1 MCLATQPLYR
11 TTNIGIR
18 GEKIE
23 MAQLGGTPILILKE
37 GSERTRGRDAQS
49 RNILAAKTIAAAVK
63 STLGPK
69 GMDKML
75 VDSMGDVVITN
86 DGATILREMDIE
98 HPAAKMM
105 VEIAKTQDNE
115 VGDGT
120 TTAVVVGGE
129 LLKKAEDLLE
139 QEVHPTL
146 IVAGYRLAADKAFEI
161 LEDLAQD
168 IAPDDT
174 DTLEKIAMTSMTG
187 KGAEVAKEMLT
198 SLAVEAVKTIAEK
211 GEKIDTD
218 HIKLEKKTGGS
229 KEDTVLIK
237 GMLIDKERVHP
248 GMPKLVEKAKIALLN
263 SALEIEKTE
272 VDAKIEI
279 TSPDQMKAFLDE
291 EESMLRNMVDKVTA
305 SGANVLFC
313 QKGID
318 DLAQHFLSKEGVFA
332 VRRVKESDMKKLAS
346 ATGGKVLTTL
356 EEIKKDDLGHA
367 GIVEERKIGGDEMI
381 FVEDCKN
388 PKSVSILLRGGTEHV
403 VDELERGM
411 NDAIRVVGCAM
422 EDGKYVV
429 GGGATEI
436 ELALNLRNYAA
447 SVGGR
452 EQLAIQAFADSV
464 EVIPRALAENAGLD
478 PIDMLVALRSAH
490 EAGDKNAGL
499 DVFKGEPTDMLKAQV
514 IEPLR
519 IKTQAISSA
528 MESAAMILRIDD
540 VIASGAGAPP
550 GGGMPPG
557 GMGGMGG
564 MGEDY

>member
-1 MCLATQPLYR
+1 M
-11 TTNIGIR
+11 
-18 GEKIE
+18 
-23 MAQLGGTPILILKE
+23 ILKE
-37 GSERTRGRDAQS
+37 GSERTRGKDAQS

-105 VEIAKTQDNE
+105 VEIAKTQDDE

-120 TTAVVVGGE
+120 TSAVVIGGE

-146 IVAGYRLAADKAFEI
+146 IVTGYRLAAEKAYEI
-161 LEDLAQD
+161 LKEMALDVTPED
-168 IAPDDT
+168 T
-174 DTLEKIAMTSMTG
+174 ETLKKIATTSMTG
-187 KGAEVAKEMLT
+187 KGAEVARELLT
-198 SLAVEAVKTIAEK
+198 DLTVEAIRAIAEK
-211 GEKIDTD
+211 GGKIDTD
-218 HIKLEKKTGGS
+218 HIKLEKKTGGG

-237 GMLIDKERVHP
+237 GMVIDKERVHS
-248 GMPKLVEKAKIALLN
+248 GMPKLVEDAKIALIN

-291 EESMLRNMVDKVTA
+291 EERMLKDMVDKVKA

-318 DLAQHFLSKEGVFA
+318 DLAQHYLAKEGIMA

-356 EEIKKDDLGHA
+356 EEIRPEDLGYA
-367 GIVEERKIGGDEMI
+367 GTVEERKIGGEEMI
-381 FVEDCKN
+381 FVENCKN

-403 VDELERGM
+403 VDELERGI
-411 NDAIRVVGCAM
+411 NDALRVTACAV
-422 EDGKYVV
+422 EDGKYVA

-436 ELALNLRNYAA
+436 ELALKLRDYAA
-447 SVGGR
+447 TVGGR
-452 EQLAIQAFADSV
+452 EQLAIQAFADAV
-464 EVIPRALAENAGLD
+464 EVIPRSLAENAGLD

-490 EAGDKNAGL
+490 EAGNKYAGL
-499 DVFKGEPTDMLKAQV
+499 DVFKGEPADMLEASV

-528 MESAAMILRIDD
+528 TESATMILRIDD
-540 VIASGAGAPP
+540 VIASAATKPSAGGPSGGP
-550 GGGMPPG
+550 GGEGME
-557 GMGGMGG
+557 GMEG
-564 MGEDY
+564 MGEY

>member
-1 MCLATQPLYR
+1 LVLR
-11 TTNIGIR
+11 
-18 GEKIE
+18 
-23 MAQLGGTPILILKE
+23 E

-49 RNILAAKTIAAAVK
+49 RNIMAAKTIANAVK

-86 DGATILREMDIE
+86 DGATILKEMDIE

-105 VEIAKTQDNE
+105 VEIAKTQDEE

-120 TTAVVVGGE
+120 TSAVILAGE
-129 LLKKAEDLLE
+129 LLKRAEDLLE

-146 IVAGYRLAADKAFEI
+146 IAAGYRLAAEKAYEI
-161 LEDLAQD
+161 LDGIAQTVK
-168 IAPDDT
+168 PT
-174 DTLEKIAMTSMTG
+174 DSQTLKKIAITSMTG
-187 KGAEVAKEMLT
+187 KGAGTAREMLT
-198 SLAVEAVKTIAEK
+198 DLAVDAVKMIAEK
-211 GEKIDTD
+211 GVENIDID
-218 HIKLEKKTGGS
+218 HIKLEKKMGGS
-229 KEDTVLIK
+229 TEDTKLIMGMVL
-237 GMLIDKERVHP
+237 DKERVHP
-248 GMPKLVEKAKIALLN
+248 GMPKTVKNAKIALIN

-279 TSPDQMKAFLDE
+279 TAPEQLKAFLE
-291 EESMLRNMVDKVTA
+291 EEEKMLKEMVEKVTS

-318 DLAQHFLSKEGVFA
+318 DLAQHYLAKAGVFA

-346 ATGGKVLTTL
+346 ATGGKIQTSM
-356 EEIKKDDLGHA
+356 EEIAAQDLGKA
-367 GIVEERKIGGDEMI
+367 GLVEERKIGGEEMI
-381 FVEDCKN
+381 FVEDCQN
-388 PKSVSILLRGGTEHV
+388 PKAVSILLRGGTDHV

-411 NDAIRVVGCAM
+411 HDALKVVAVAL
-422 EDGKYVV
+422 EDGKYVA
-429 GGGATEI
+429 GGGAAEI
-436 ELALNLRNYAA
+436 ELALKLRDYAA

-452 EQLAIQAFADSV
+452 EQLAIQAFADAI

-490 EAGDKNAGL
+490 EKGQKNAGL
-499 DVFKGEPTDMLKAQV
+499 DVFKGEPTDMLKAGV

-519 IKTQAISSA
+519 VKTQAISSGT
-528 MESAAMILRIDD
+528 ESATMILRIDD
-540 VIASGAGAPP
+540 VIASSRASMPAG

-557 GMGGMGG
+557 GGYPG
-564 MGEDY
+564 MGEY

>member
-1 MCLATQPLYR
+1 
-11 TTNIGIR
+11 
-18 GEKIE
+18 
-23 MAQLGGTPILILKE
+23 MAQQLGGTPVLVLKE
-37 GSERTRGRDAQS
+37 GSERTRGKDAQS

-69 GMDKML
+69 GMDKMM
-75 VDSMGDVVITN
+75 VNSMGDVVITN
-86 DGATILREMDIE
+86 DGASILKEMDIE

-105 VEIAKTQDNE
+105 VEIAKTQDDE

-120 TTAVVVGGE
+120 TTAVVIGGE
-129 LLKKAEDLLE
+129 LLKRAEDLLE

-146 IVAGYRLAADKAFEI
+146 IASGYRSAAEKAEEI
-161 LEDLAQD
+161 LKELARD
-168 IAPDDT
+168 VTPDDT
-174 DTLEKIAMTSMTG
+174 ETLKKIATTSMTG
-187 KGAEVAKEMLT
+187 KGAEVARELLT
-198 SLAVEAVKTIAEK
+198 ELAVESVRAIAEK
-211 GEKIDTD
+211 GEKGKVDIE

-229 KEDTVLIK
+229 KEDTVLIR
-237 GMLIDKERVHP
+237 GMLVDKERAHS
-248 GMPKLVEKAKIALLN
+248 GMPKLVADAKIALVN
-263 SALEIEKTE
+263 SALEVEKTE

-291 EESMLRNMVDKVTA
+291 EERMLEEMVSKVKD

-318 DLAQHFLSKEGVFA
+318 DLAQHYLAKEGIMA
-332 VRRVKESDMKKLAS
+332 VKRVKESDMKKLAS
-346 ATGGKVLTTL
+346 ATGGKILTTL
-356 EEIKKDDLGHA
+356 EEIRPGDLGNA
-367 GIVEERKIGGDEMI
+367 GLVEERKIGDEEMI
-381 FVEDCKN
+381 FVENCQN

-411 NDAIRVVGCAM
+411 NDALRVTACAV
-422 EDGKYVV
+422 EDGKYVT

-436 ELALNLRNYAA
+436 ELALKLRDYAS

-452 EQLAIQAFADSV
+452 EQLAIQAFADAV
-464 EVIPRALAENAGLD
+464 EVVPRALAENAGLD

-490 EAGDKNAGL
+490 ESGDKYAGL
-499 DVFKGEPTDMLKAQV
+499 DVFKGEPTDMLKASV

-528 MESAAMILRIDD
+528 AESATMILRIDD
-540 VIASGAGAPP
+540 VIASSAEQAPAGG

-557 GMGGMGG
+557 GGYPG
-564 MGEDY
+564 MGEGY

>member
-1 MCLATQPLYR
+1 
-11 TTNIGIR
+11 
-18 GEKIE
+18 
-23 MAQLGGTPILILKE
+23 MAGQLGGTPILILKE
-37 GSERTRGRDAQS
+37 GSERTRGKDAQN
-49 RNILAAKTIAAAVK
+49 RNILAAKTIANSVK

-86 DGATILREMDIE
+86 DGATILKEMDIE

-120 TTAVVVGGE
+120 TSAVVIGGE
-129 LLKKAEDLLE
+129 LLKRAEDLLE

-146 IVAGYRLAADKAFEI
+146 IVTGYRLAAEKAYSV
-161 LEDLAQD
+161 LKKMAKTVK
-168 IAPDDT
+168 PDDVK
-174 DTLEKIAMTSMTG
+174 TLKKIATTSMTG
-187 KGAEVAKEMLT
+187 KGAEVARELLT
-198 SLAVEAVKTIAEK
+198 NLAVESVRAIAEP
-211 GEKIDTD
+211 GGRVDTD

-237 GMLIDKERVHP
+237 GMIIDKERVHS
-248 GMPKLVEKAKIALLN
+248 GMPKLVEDAKIAMIN
-263 SALEIEKTE
+263 TAMEIEKTE

-291 EESMLRNMVDKVTA
+291 EENMLKSMVDKVTE

-318 DLAQHFLSKEGVFA
+318 DLAQHYLAKAGVMA

-356 EEIKKDDLGHA
+356 EEIRAEDLGNA
-367 GIVEERKIGGDEMI
+367 GTVEERKIGGDEMI

-411 NDAIRVVGCAM
+411 YDALRVTACAV
-422 EDGKYVV
+422 EDGKYVA

-436 ELALNLRNYAA
+436 ELAIQLRDYAA

-452 EQLAIQAFADSV
+452 EQLAIQAFADAV

-478 PIDMLVALRSAH
+478 PIDVLVALRSEH
-490 EAGDKNAGL
+490 ESGNKYMGL
-499 DVFKGEPTDMLKAQV
+499 DMIKGAPADMIKASV

-528 MESAAMILRIDD
+528 TESATMILRIDD
-540 VIASGAGAPP
+540 VIASSAQPGGGMPP
-550 GGGMPPG
+550 GGMPPG
-557 GMGGMGG
+557 GMGGMEG
-564 MGEDY
+564 MGEY

>member
-1 MCLATQPLYR
+1 
-11 TTNIGIR
+11 
-18 GEKIE
+18 
-23 MAQLGGTPILILKE
+23 MAQLGGTPILVLKE
-37 GSERTRGRDAQS
+37 GSERTRGKDAQS

-86 DGATILREMDIE
+86 DGATILKEMDIE

-105 VEIAKTQDNE
+105 VEIAKTQDDE

-120 TTAVVVGGE
+120 TSAVVIGGE

-146 IVAGYRLAADKAFEI
+146 IVTGYRLAAEKAYEV
-161 LEDLAQD
+161 LKDLALD
-168 IAPDDT
+168 VTPDDT
-174 DTLEKIAMTSMTG
+174 ETLKKIATTSMTG
-187 KGAEVAKEMLT
+187 KGAEVARELLT
-198 SLAVEAVKTIAEK
+198 NLAVESVRAIAEK
-211 GEKIDTD
+211 GGKIDVD

-237 GMLIDKERVHP
+237 GMVVDKERVHS
-248 GMPKLVEKAKIALLN
+248 GMPKLVEDAKIALVN

-291 EESMLRNMVDKVTA
+291 EERMLKSMVDKVKD

-318 DLAQHFLSKEGVFA
+318 DLAQHYLAKEGIMA

-356 EEIKKDDLGHA
+356 EEIKPEDLGYA
-367 GIVEERKIGGDEMI
+367 GTVEERKIGGEEMI
-381 FVEDCKN
+381 FVENCKN

-411 NDAIRVVGCAM
+411 NDALRVTACAV
-422 EDGKYVV
+422 EDGKYVA

-436 ELALNLRNYAA
+436 ELALKLRDYAA
-447 SVGGR
+447 TVGGR
-452 EQLAIQAFADSV
+452 EQLAIQAFADAV
-464 EVIPRALAENAGLD
+464 EVVPRSLAENAGLD

-490 EAGDKNAGL
+490 EAGNKYAGL
-499 DVFKGEPTDMLKAQV
+499 DVFKGEPTDMLKASV

-528 MESAAMILRIDD
+528 TESATMVLRIDD
-540 VIASGAGAPP
+540 VIASSAEKKPPTPP
-550 GGGMPPG
+550 GGPGAEGME
-557 GMGGMGG
+557 G
-564 MGEDY
+564 MGEY

>member
-1 MCLATQPLYR
+1 
-11 TTNIGIR
+11 
-18 GEKIE
+18 
-23 MAQLGGTPILILKE
+23 MAQLGGTPVLILKE
-37 GSERTRGRDAQS
+37 GSERTRGKDAQS
-49 RNILAAKTIAAAVK
+49 RNILAAKTIAAAVR

-105 VEIAKTQDNE
+105 VEIAKTQDDE

-120 TTAVVVGGE
+120 TSAVVIGGE

-146 IVAGYRLAADKAFEI
+146 IVAGYRLAAEKAYEI
-161 LEDLAQD
+161 LKELALD
-168 IAPDDT
+168 VTPDDT
-174 DTLEKIAMTSMTG
+174 ETLKKIATTSMTG
-187 KGAEVAKEMLT
+187 KGAEVARELLT
-198 SLAVEAVKTIAEK
+198 DLTVEAIRAIGEK
-211 GEKIDTD
+211 GGKIDTD

-229 KEDTVLIK
+229 KEDTVLVK
-237 GMLIDKERVHP
+237 GMVIDKERVHP
-248 GMPKLVEKAKIALLN
+248 GMPKLVEDAKIALIN

-291 EESMLRNMVDKVTA
+291 EEKMLKSMVDKVKE

-318 DLAQHFLSKEGVFA
+318 DLAQHYLAKEGIMA

-356 EEIKKDDLGHA
+356 EEIRPEDLGYA
-367 GIVEERKIGGDEMI
+367 GTVEERKIGGEEMI
-381 FVEDCKN
+381 FVENCKN

-411 NDAIRVVGCAM
+411 NDALRVTACAV
-422 EDGKYVV
+422 EDGKYVA

-436 ELALNLRNYAA
+436 ELALKLRDYAA
-447 SVGGR
+447 TVGGR
-452 EQLAIQAFADSV
+452 EQLAIQAFADAV
-464 EVIPRALAENAGLD
+464 EVIPRSLAENAGLD

-490 EAGDKNAGL
+490 EAGNKYAGL
-499 DVFKGEPTDMLKAQV
+499 DVYKGEPTDMLKANV

-519 IKTQAISSA
+519 IKTQALSSA
-528 MESAAMILRIDD
+528 TESATMVLRIDD
-540 VIASGAGAPP
+540 VIASSPQKTP
-550 GGGMPPG
+550 SGGGPQGGPG
-557 GMGGMGG
+557 MEGM
-564 MGEDY
+564 EEY

>member
-1 MCLATQPLYR
+1 
-11 TTNIGIR
+11 
-18 GEKIE
+18 

-37 GSERTRGRDAQS
+37 GSERTRGKDAQS

-86 DGATILREMDIE
+86 DGATILKEMDIE

-120 TTAVVVGGE
+120 TSAVVIGGE
-129 LLKKAEDLLE
+129 LLKKAEELLE

-146 IVAGYRLAADKAFEI
+146 IVSGYRLAAEKAYEI
-161 LEDLAQD
+161 LNDLALD
-168 IAPDDT
+168 IDPEDT
-174 DTLEKIAMTSMTG
+174 ETLKKIAMTSMTN

-198 SLAVEAVKTIAEK
+198 ELAVEAMKTIAEK
-211 GEKIDTD
+211 GKKIDTD
-218 HIKLEKKTGGS
+218 QVKLEKKTGGS

-237 GMLIDKERVHP
+237 GMVIDKERVHP
-248 GMPKLVEKAKIALLN
+248 GMPKLVENAKIALVN

-291 EESMLRNMVDKVTA
+291 EEAMLKDMVDKIKA

-318 DLAQHFLSKEGVFA
+318 DLAQHFLAKEGILA

-346 ATGGKVLTTL
+346 ATGGRILTTL
-356 EEIKKDDLGHA
+356 EEIKPEDLGTA
-367 GIVEERKIGGDEMI
+367 GLVEERKIGGDEMI

-388 PKSVSILLRGGTEHV
+388 PKAVTILLRGGTEHV

-411 NDAIRVVGCAM
+411 TDALRVVACAL
-422 EDGKYVV
+422 EDGKYVA

-436 ELALNLRNYAA
+436 ELALKLRDYAA
-447 SVGGR
+447 TVGGR
-452 EQLAIQAFADSV
+452 EQLAIQAFADAV

-478 PIDMLVALRSAH
+478 PIDTLVSLRSAH
-490 EAGDKNAGL
+490 EKGNKYDGL
-499 DVFKGEPTDMLKAQV
+499 DVHKGEPTNMLDANV

-528 MESAAMILRIDD
+528 TEAATMILRIDD
-540 VIASGAGAPP
+540 VIAAGAEKKPSTPP
-550 GGGMPPG
+550 GGGGPG
-557 GMGGMGG
+557 MEG
-564 MGEDY
+564 MGEEY

>member
-1 MCLATQPLYR
+1 
-11 TTNIGIR
+11 
-18 GEKIE
+18 

-37 GSERTRGRDAQS
+37 GSERTRGKDAQS

-105 VEIAKTQDNE
+105 VEIAKTQDDE

-120 TTAVVVGGE
+120 TSAVVIGGE

-146 IVAGYRLAADKAFEI
+146 IVTGYRLAAEKAYEV
-161 LEDLAQD
+161 LKELALD
-168 IAPDDT
+168 VKPDDT
-174 DTLEKIAMTSMTG
+174 KTLKKIATTSMTG
-187 KGAEVAKEMLT
+187 KGAEVARELLT
-198 SLAVEAVKTIAEK
+198 NLAVESVRAIAEK
-211 GEKIDTD
+211 GGKIDTD

-237 GMLIDKERVHP
+237 GMIIDKERVHS
-248 GMPKLVEKAKIALLN
+248 GMPKLVENAKIALIN

-291 EESMLRNMVDKVTA
+291 EERMLRSMVDKVND

-313 QKGID
+313 QKGMD
-318 DLAQHFLSKEGVFA
+318 DLAQHYLAKEGIMA

-356 EEIKKDDLGHA
+356 EEIRPGDLGAA
-367 GIVEERKIGGDEMI
+367 GVVEERKIGGEEMI
-381 FVEDCKN
+381 FVENCKN

-411 NDAIRVVGCAM
+411 NDALRVTACAV
-422 EDGKYVV
+422 EDGKYVA

-436 ELALNLRNYAA
+436 ELALRLRDYAA
-447 SVGGR
+447 TVGGR
-452 EQLAIQAFADSV
+452 EQLAIQAFAEAV
-464 EVIPRALAENAGLD
+464 EVIPRSLAENAGLD

-490 EAGDKNAGL
+490 EAGNKYAGL
-499 DVFKGEPTDMLKAQV
+499 DVFKGEPTDMLKASV

-528 MESAAMILRIDD
+528 TESATMILRIDD
-540 VIASGAGAPP
+540 VIASSAAAGPP

-557 GMGGMGG
+557 GMGGMEG
-564 MGEDY
+564 MGEY

>member
-1 MCLATQPLYR
+1 
-11 TTNIGIR
+11 
-18 GEKIE
+18 
-23 MAQLGGTPILILKE
+23 MAQLGGTPVLILRE
-37 GSERTRGRDAQS
+37 GSERTRGKDAQS

-105 VEIAKTQDNE
+105 VEIAKTQDEE

-120 TTAVVVGGE
+120 TTAVVIAGE

-146 IVAGYRLAADKAFEI
+146 IVTGYRLAAEKAHEI
-161 LEDLAQD
+161 LKELTKDVT
-168 IAPDDT
+168 PDDT
-174 DTLEKIAMTSMTG
+174 ETLKKIATTSITG
-187 KGAEVAKEMLT
+187 KGAEVARELLT
-198 SLAVEAVKTIAEK
+198 DLAVEAVRAIAEK
-211 GEKIDTD
+211 GGKVDID

-237 GMLIDKERVHP
+237 GMVIDKERVHP
-248 GMPKLVEKAKIALLN
+248 GMPKLVEDAKIALVN

-279 TSPDQMKAFLDE
+279 TSPNQMKAFLDE
-291 EESMLRNMVDKVTA
+291 EERMLRSMVEKVKD

-318 DLAQHFLSKEGVFA
+318 DLAQHYLAKEGIMA

-356 EEIKKDDLGHA
+356 EEIRPEDLGAA
-367 GIVEERKIGGDEMI
+367 GIVEERKIGGEEMI
-381 FVEDCKN
+381 FVENCTN
-388 PKSVSILLRGGTEHV
+388 PKAVSILLRGGTEHV

-411 NDAIRVVGCAM
+411 NDALRVTACAV
-422 EDGKYVV
+422 EDGKYVA

-436 ELALNLRNYAA
+436 ELAMRLRDYAA
-447 SVGGR
+447 TVGGR
-452 EQLAIQAFADSV
+452 EQLAIQAFADAV
-464 EVIPRALAENAGLD
+464 EVIPRVLAENAGLD

-490 EAGDKNAGL
+490 EAGNKYAGL
-499 DVFKGEPTDMLKAQV
+499 DVFKGEPADMLKASV

-528 MESAAMILRIDD
+528 TESATMILRIDD
-540 VIASGAGAPP
+540 VIAATTAKPP
-550 GGGMPPG
+550 AGGGMPPG
-557 GMGGMGG
+557 GGYPGM
-564 MGEDY
+564 EEEY

>member
-1 MCLATQPLYR
+1 
-11 TTNIGIR
+11 
-18 GEKIE
+18 
-23 MAQLGGTPILILKE
+23 MAQLGGTPVLILKE
-37 GSERTRGRDAQS
+37 GSERTRGKDAQS

-86 DGATILREMDIE
+86 DGATILKEMDIE

-105 VEIAKTQDNE
+105 VEIAKTQDDE

-120 TTAVVVGGE
+120 TSAVVIGGE

-146 IVAGYRLAADKAFEI
+146 IVTGYRLAAEKAYEV
-161 LEDLAQD
+161 LKDLALD
-168 IAPDDT
+168 VTPEDT
-174 DTLEKIAMTSMTG
+174 ETLKKIATTSMTG
-187 KGAEVAKEMLT
+187 KGAEVARDLLT
-198 SLAVEAVKTIAEK
+198 NLAVESVRAIAEQDGK
-211 GEKIDTD
+211 GKIDID

-237 GMLIDKERVHP
+237 GMLVDKERVHS
-248 GMPKLVEKAKIALLN
+248 GMPKLVENAKIALVN

-291 EESMLRNMVDKVTA
+291 EEKMLKGMVDKVSE

-318 DLAQHFLSKEGVFA
+318 DLAQHFLSKAGILA

-356 EEIKKDDLGHA
+356 EEIRAEDLGSA
-367 GIVEERKIGGDEMI
+367 GVVEERKIGGEEMI

-411 NDAIRVVGCAM
+411 VDALRVTACAVD
-422 EDGKYVV
+422 DGKYVA

-436 ELALNLRNYAA
+436 ELALKLRDYAA

-452 EQLAIQAFADSV
+452 EQLAIQAFADAV
-464 EVIPRALAENAGLD
+464 EVIPRSLAENAGLD
-478 PIDMLVALRSAH
+478 PIDMLVSLRSAH
-490 EAGDKNAGL
+490 EAGQKYAGL
-499 DVFKGEPTDMLKAQV
+499 DVFKGEPTNMLEANV

-528 MESAAMILRIDD
+528 TESATMILRIDD
-540 VIASGAGAPP
+540 VIAASAASAPGA

-557 GMGGMGG
+557 GMPPGGMEG
-564 MGEDY
+564 MGDY

>member
-1 MCLATQPLYR
+1 
-11 TTNIGIR
+11 
-18 GEKIE
+18 
-23 MAQLGGTPILILKE
+23 MAGQLGGTPILILKE
-37 GSERTRGRDAQS
+37 GSERTRGKDAQS
-49 RNILAAKTIAAAVK
+49 RNILAAKTIANSVK

-86 DGATILREMDIE
+86 DGATILKEMDIE

-120 TTAVVVGGE
+120 TSAVVIGGE
-129 LLKKAEDLLE
+129 LLKRAEDLLE

-146 IVAGYRLAADKAFEI
+146 IVTGYRLAAEKAY
-161 LEDLAQD
+161 LVLKKMAKTVK
-168 IAPDDT
+168 PDDAK
-174 DTLEKIAMTSMTG
+174 TLKKIATTSMTG
-187 KGAEVAKEMLT
+187 KGAEVARELLT
-198 SLAVEAVKTIAEK
+198 NLAVESVRAIAEP
-211 GEKIDTD
+211 GGRVDTD

-237 GMLIDKERVHP
+237 GMIVDKERVHS
-248 GMPKLVEKAKIALLN
+248 GMPKLVEDAKIALIN
-263 SALEIEKTE
+263 TAMEIEKTE

-291 EESMLRNMVDKVTA
+291 EENMLKSMVDKVTE

-318 DLAQHFLSKEGVFA
+318 DLAQHYLAKAGVMA

-356 EEIKKDDLGHA
+356 EEIRPGDLGNA

-381 FVEDCKN
+381 FVENCQN

-411 NDAIRVVGCAM
+411 YDALRVTACAV
-422 EDGKYVV
+422 EDGKYVA

-436 ELALNLRNYAA
+436 ELALRLREYAA
-447 SVGGR
+447 TVGGR
-452 EQLAIQAFADSV
+452 EQLAIQAFADAV
-464 EVIPRALAENAGLD
+464 EVIPRSLAENAGLD
-478 PIDMLVALRSAH
+478 PIDVLVALRSEH
-490 EAGDKNAGL
+490 ESGNKYVGL
-499 DVFKGEPTDMLKAQV
+499 DITKGEPGDMLKANV

-528 MESAAMILRIDD
+528 TESATMILRIDD
-540 VIASGAGAPP
+540 VIASSAQPGGGAPP

-557 GMGGMGG
+557 GMGGMEG
-564 MGEDY
+564 MGEY